1 MLKKPL
7 FLNLLAVLVGM
18 GALVLLELALYLV
31 DAGPSSRLFL
41 AFHRDGEVI
50 YEVNP
55 DVGHR
60 FFQQQYQRPVPY
72 DPSFPQKNHLIRCAF
87 LS

>member
-55 DVGHR
+55 TSATVS
-60 FFQQQYQRPVPY
+60 FSSSTSVPY
-72 DPSFPQKNHLIRCAF
+72 LTIRVSHKKNHLIRCAF